1 MLWKLIFCNFDTNQ
15 VLMKGPIFHIKLFTI
30 SLFLLSFTSL
40 GNESKWNLIYQS
52 DEVTIETKNHNC
64 DFSDAYDQE
73 FIFLRITN
81 LTDSSLILSYY
92 LELWY
97 DNECINCENKK
108 SEYEKSFNLN
118 ARETT
123 ISDCINKSNESKIF
137 VKFSLPLSK
146 MPGVNKIVRLTNF
159 ELKNISL
166 KYE

>member
-1 MLWKLIFCNFDTNQ
+1 MEINFCNFDINQ
-15 VLMKGPIFHIKLFTI
+15 VLMRGPIFHIKLFTI
-30 SLFLLSFTSL
+30 SLLLLSFTSL
-40 GNESKWNLIYQS
+40 SNESKWNLIYQS

-73 FIFLRITN
+73 FIFLKINN
-81 LTDSSLILSYY
+81 LTDSSLSLSYY

-108 SEYEKSFNLN
+108 PEYEKSFNLN
-118 ARETT
+118 ARETI
-123 ISDCINKSNESKIF
+123 ISDCINKPNESKIF

-146 MPGVNKIVRLTNF
+146 MPGVNKIVKLTNF

-166 KYE
+166 KYD